1 MKKLIVLLSIL
12 AIFTT
17 GCRIQQVNDHSI
29 DDIIQ
34 SVLKKKSKLENV
46 HFEGYS
52 YYIPKGLTFLD
63 KNDYNATLRDPYGN
77 YYYLYVDVVS
87 RYHKTKK
94 EYKVDDRSYYSK
106 KIKNKE
112 DFGYLEIN
120 QESQGYFI
128 EAMYNYM
135 KIESYVDSRHLKD
148 ALVDIST
155 ILSSTKYHDK
165 ILDTIIGE
173 NILNYKEENYNI
185 FKTKKNNTNFLDYV
199 KEYDSYDIEDKDEDH
214 LQIEEGE

>member
-1 MKKLIVLLSIL
+1 MIVLIIL
-12 AIFTT
+12 
-17 GCRIQQVNDHSI
+17 
-29 DDIIQ
+29 
-34 SVLKKKSKLENV
+34 
-46 HFEGYS
+46 
-52 YYIPKGLTFLD
+52 
-63 KNDYNATLRDPYGN
+63 KN
-77 YYYLYVDVVS
+77 
-87 RYHKTKK
+87 
-94 EYKVDDRSYYSK
+94 
-106 KIKNKE
+106 KNKE